1 MTPKARR
8 GNMSPKGGVNYMTY
22 QEFLVD
28 MEDPIKRITDGINA
42 VGIMTMG
49 LAQVKDPYADGFYAI
64 WNYLVDAEQYFQ

>member
-1 MTPKARR
+1 
-8 GNMSPKGGVNYMTY
+8 MTY

-28 MEDPIKRITDGINA
+28 MEEPIKRITDGINA

-64 WNYLVDAEQYFQ
+64 WNYLVDAEQDLQTQLTACQNAEMD